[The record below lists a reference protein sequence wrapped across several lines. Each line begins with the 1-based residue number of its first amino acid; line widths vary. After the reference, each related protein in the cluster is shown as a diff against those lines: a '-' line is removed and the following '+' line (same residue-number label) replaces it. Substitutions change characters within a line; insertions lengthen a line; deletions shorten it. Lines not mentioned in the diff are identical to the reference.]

1 MNLKNDVCDDKYF
14 SLFAIKAEAE
24 KIYNLALELE
34 IDNSTKEEWRQYVVL
49 CNFLIE
55 QLKHKSHHDAI
66 RDLKLVF
73 GGARGLNPENEK
85 LAKKILKASNA
96 NTTSAA
102 PPSWNPQQQMMP
114 QMMGPSMGH
123 PQQHF
128 GFGQPP
134 MSQGGG
140 FQGGCFTCGQFGHMA
155 KTVLL
160 QEDHLQIFREDA
172 EAMVVEDLL
181 GGDSITEE
189 RKEEEEIDLFCLSL
203 SKFELNKLIIDC
215 ENF

>member
-96 NTTSAA
+96 NATSAVL

-114 QMMGPSMGH
+114 QSVCP
-123 PQQHF
+123 
-128 GFGQPP
+128 
-134 MSQGGG
+134 
-140 FQGGCFTCGQFGHMA
+140 T
-155 KTVLL
+155 
-160 QEDHLQIFREDA
+160 DWRI
-172 EAMVVEDLL
+172 
-181 GGDSITEE
+181 
-189 RKEEEEIDLFCLSL
+189 
-203 SKFELNKLIIDC
+203 
-215 ENF
+215 

>member
-1 MNLKNDVCDDKYF
+1 MRIMNLKNDVCDDKYF

-96 NTTSAA
+96 NTASAVL

-114 QMMGPSMGH
+114 QMMGPSIGH

-155 KTVLL
+155 R
-160 QEDHLQIFREDA
+160 DCFAARGPPA
-172 EAMVVEDLL
+172 NFSRGRRGN
-181 GGDSITEE
+181 GGGRSFGGRFNHRGEK
-189 RKEEEEIDLFCLSL
+189 RRGR
-203 SKFELNKLIIDC
+203 N
-215 ENF
+215 